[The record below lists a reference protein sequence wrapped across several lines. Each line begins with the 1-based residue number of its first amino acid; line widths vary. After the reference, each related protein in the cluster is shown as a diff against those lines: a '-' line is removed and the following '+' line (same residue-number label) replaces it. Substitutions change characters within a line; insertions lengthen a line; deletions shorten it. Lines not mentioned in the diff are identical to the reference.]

1 VFEKQKDTPEYKGL
15 LEEKNLVEEE
25 NKVG

>member
-1 VFEKQKDTPEYKGL
+1 VFEKQKDTPEYEGL
-15 LEEKNLVEEE
+15 PEEKNLEEEE